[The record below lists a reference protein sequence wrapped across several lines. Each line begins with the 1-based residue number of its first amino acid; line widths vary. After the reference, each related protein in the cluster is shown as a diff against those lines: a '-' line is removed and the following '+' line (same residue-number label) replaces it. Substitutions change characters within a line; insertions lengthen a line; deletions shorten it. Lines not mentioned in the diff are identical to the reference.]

1 MPRVISS
8 AQTFITKFILPFV
21 VVAILTYGMSLAGS
35 RVLPLLAPVGVL
47 VVVSIYWYYIR
58 LKKVAIDS
66 DGLLISNYV
75 REVRVPWRDIIEV
88 TGSRWV
94 KTRQVTVTF
103 DRDIGF
109 GTSIVFMP
117 RFRFLWPGQEHPIA
131 QELRDLMLVNRDRQ

>member
-1 MPRVISS
+1 VPRVISS

-21 VVAILTYGMSLAGS
+21 VVAILTYGISLAGS

-47 VVVSIYWYYIR
+47 VIVSIYWYYIR
-58 LKKVAIDS
+58 FKKVAIDS

-88 TGSRWV
+88 AGSRWV

-131 QELRDLMLVNRDRQ
+131 QVNRDRQ